1 MGVRLKEMWQD
12 AISDADKA
20 DNVVPGGIGHSLSP
34 RAPPCPPSRAPPP
47 GPPLSLTTPVIWMA
61 GKAGGEGCTLIGQL
75 PPPYLSSP
83 HASHPPPSP
92 LICFPGN
99 AFFVWAAYY
108 LQDNNIIIIKHHSPP
123 LPQLSPQTPRAT
135 IPFF

>member
-61 GKAGGEGCTLIGQL
+61 GKAGGRLHADW
-75 PPPYLSSP
+75 PAAPPYLLSP

-135 IPFF
+135 IPLF

>member
-75 PPPYLSSP
+75 PPLI
-83 HASHPPPSP
+83 SHPPTLRIPPPPP
-92 LICFPGN
+92 LS
-99 AFFVWAAYY
+99 AFRATLSSFGLLIIYR
-108 LQDNNIIIIKHHSPP
+108 III
-123 LPQLSPQTPRAT
+123 
-135 IPFF
+135 